1 MKNELRKEQHIMGR
15 LDNKVAIISGGVNG
29 IGRAT
34 AKRFA
39 EEGAKV
45 AVTDIN
51 DTNSAEALKEIGHD
65 AIFIKHDVSK
75 EADWINVFK
84 KVIETFG
91 KVDIV
96 FNNAGIAAFN
106 DAEHVT
112 EEQWDKVMDI
122 DLKGVMF
129 GIKHAVLNMKD
140 HGGSIINMSSIEGLI
155 GYPNLFAFTAAKGG
169 VRLMT
174 KSAALYCAKENYGIR
189 VNSIHPGPI
198 HKPEM
203 DNDPKEQKL
212 VQAHL
217 PMLPMGRF
225 GETSEVA
232 NLALFLA
239 SDESSFSTGSEF
251 LVDGG
256 YTAQ

>member
-1 MKNELRKEQHIMGR
+1 MGR
-15 LDNKVAIISGGVNG
+15 LDDKVAIITGGANG
-29 IGRAT
+29 IGLAT

-39 EEGAKV
+39 SEGAKV
-45 AVTDIN
+45 AITDVN
-51 DTNSAEALKEIGHD
+51 DANSERDLKAIGHG

-75 EADWINVFK
+75 EEDWQNVFK

-91 KVDIV
+91 KVDVV

-112 EEQWDKVMDI
+112 LDEWHKVMAI
-122 DLKGVMF
+122 DLDGEMLGVKY
-129 GIKHAVLNMKD
+129 GIQNMKD

-155 GYPNLFAFTAAKGG
+155 GYPNLFAFTAAKGA

-174 KSAALYCAKENYGIR
+174 KSAALYCAKQKYGIR

-198 HKPEM
+198 HKPEL
-203 DNDPKEQKL
+203 DDDPKEQKL
-212 VQAHL
+212 IGEHL
-217 PMLPMGRF
+217 KDLPLGRF
-225 GETSEVA
+225 GEKDEVA
-232 NLALFLA
+232 GLALYLA
-239 SDESSFSTGSEF
+239 SDDSTFSTGSEF
-251 LVDGG
+251 VIDGG